1 MKLPAFSNTACFPHL
16 WVWLL
21 YQSAYL
27 IYSFEPDCQ
36 ALTVWSLLLC
46 SGSIIDDSVNDLE
59 LRSFHRMGRME
70 LHILSMVSIFWYP
83 VQVQS
88 EDFARPLFPV
98 FPGKAVAATDEG
110 KLLLLSLSRFDIRN
124 TIHTYCRDFFITP
137 QLHVSLPGRMQLAIY
152 WKTATQTRVAS
163 LYPCRIHVNISKN
176 NLGSFRRIIV
186 TFVTK
191 PGYWKKGELL
201 PS

>member
-1 MKLPAFSNTACFPHL
+1 MSLIALSIGLSYLFFWTWLSSFNSMVFAPLLWFYHWWFGKWLRVAFFSSDGKNGITYPINGID
-16 WVWLL
+16 LL
-21 YQSAYL
+21 IPS
-27 IYSFEPDCQ
+27 
-36 ALTVWSLLLC
+36 
-46 SGSIIDDSVNDLE
+46 SGSEWRLCPP
-59 LRSFHRMGRME
+59 SFSC
-70 LHILSMVSIFWYP
+70 LSRQGSGCYGW
-83 VQVQS
+83 
-88 EDFARPLFPV
+88 
-98 FPGKAVAATDEG
+98 GKA
-110 KLLLLSLSRFDIRN
+110 SSSFSSRFDIRN